1 MSRFASPLTPLVV
14 AAAALLQLGAAGHP
28 ARALEPREMIDT
40 AKVACLQ
47 SAGRNG
53 WQTDTAEVITA
64 RTLDA
69 DRVEVIF
76 NLTRDGANKAR
87 LTCPYSISK
96 GVMGALGEATVGVLE
111 PLPPPP
117 LAVPVDRHRA
127 WWLLLPIGLGLLSW
141 AALRGRDGDRLLA
154 GTGTAAAPETARGGP
169 WRAEAAGSEGLV
181 DVRQQADSGS
191 AVLHRVRNGDSL
203 SLSGLR
209 RGEWLEL
216 SQGGWV
222 RERDLRH
229 DRGSGISD

>member
-1 MSRFASPLTPLVV
+1 MSRFAIPFTPLAL
-14 AAAALLQLGAAGHP
+14 AAAALLQLGSAEHP
-28 ARALEPREMIDT
+28 ARALEPKEMIET

-47 SAGRNG
+47 SAGKNG
-53 WQTDTAEVITA
+53 WQTETAEVITA

-76 NLTRDGANKAR
+76 NLTKDGANTAR

-96 GVMGALGEATVGVLE
+96 GVMGALGEAAAGVLE
-111 PLPPPP
+111 PVAPPP

-141 AALRGRDGDRLLA
+141 AALRGRDGDALA
-154 GTGTAAAPETARGGP
+154 GTGAAAAPGTTGGGH
-169 WRAEAAGSEGLV
+169 WLAEAAGSEGLV

-191 AVLHRVRNGDSL
+191 ALLHRVRNGDSL
-203 SLSGLR
+203 GLSGLR
-209 RGEWLEL
+209 RGDWLEL

-222 RERDLRH
+222 RERDLRY
-229 DRGSGISD
+229 DRASVVFR